1 MVFVRLVAHINHNW
15 RLLNYQRAFSLI
27 TGMLDIISKAID
39 KALAVKAE
47 PYGQGR
53 VIMMKNILLGGRLP
67 RFFGFDYG
75 PLELIGGRTT
85 ISISQ
90 IFKTGERVATFS
102 PTYRFITDFSENKI
116 HSVLAGGPS
125 DRRFSGFYTS
135 GIKGWL
141 KGIYNELELP

>member
-1 MVFVRLVAHINHNW
+1 
-15 RLLNYQRAFSLI
+15 
-27 TGMLDIISKAID
+27 
-39 KALAVKAE
+39 
-47 PYGQGR
+47 
-53 VIMMKNILLGGRLP
+53 MMKNILLGGRLP

-116 HSVLAGGPS
+116 YSVLAGGPS